1 MAMMGVLASPSPAQ
15 NEKKDDAEP
24 IEQYPFWK
32 TDMGVGVGAD
42 AAMLHAIY
50 AAGLERHGFGILGT
64 RLLLGEHKLLV
75 DAEWRFDFE
84 KVPPLNGRAL
94 KLIEDH
100 RPLPNVFRK
109 EPTELKRYELG
120 WYAAY
125 NEAIRFTHVTAEDQF
140 KNSAKKLENV
150 AYPRLKTM
158 PEKYRGKVITVK
170 GKLAVIREEEAP
182 RYAGPGIDH
191 IYTGWIMNPTERA
204 PPYVVALT
212 ELPDGLKV
220 SEKIN
225 QEVEFVGYFL
235 SLVKF
240 PVEKGGSRAQ
250 KEAGYPYL
258 VGKIVSVQPPE
269 KALPAPGPTGTY
281 AYFYIVSILGGF
293 AGIAVLLAVLNI
305 WLRRGD
311 RQTQAQ
317 LQALRERQNP
327 FSLEPAD
334 EPAAAP
340 ADTSP
345 TDPQGPSPH

>member
-1 MAMMGVLASPSPAQ
+1 MAMMGSLASPSPGQ
-15 NEKKDDAEP
+15 DEPKKDYS
-24 IEQYPFWK
+24 IWK
-32 TDMGVGVGAD
+32 IDLGVGVCAD
-42 AAMLHAIY
+42 AAMLHAFY
-50 AAGLERHGFGILGT
+50 AAGLERNGFGILGT
-64 RLLLGEHKLLV
+64 RVLLGKHKLLV
-75 DAEWRFDFE
+75 ETDWHFDFD
-84 KVPPLNGRAL
+84 KVPPLDPRAL

-100 RPLPNVFRK
+100 HPLPNVFRK
-109 EPTELKRYELG
+109 DPTELKRYELG

-125 NEAIRFTHVTAEDQF
+125 NEAIRFTHVTTEDQF

-150 AYPRLKTM
+150 AYPRLKAM
-158 PEKYRGKVITVK
+158 PEKYRGKIITVK
-170 GKLAVIREEEAP
+170 GKLAVLREEEAP

-220 SEKIN
+220 SEKVN

-240 PVEKGGSRAQ
+240 PPDKGGSRAQ
-250 KEAGYPYL
+250 KDAGYPYL
-258 VGKIVSVQPPE
+258 VGKIVSVLPPE
-269 KALPAPGPTGTY
+269 KAPPLPGPTGTY

-293 AGIAVLLAVLNI
+293 TGIAVLLAVLNI

-317 LQALRERQNP
+317 LQELRERQNP

-334 EPAAAP
+334 EPATAP
-340 ADTSP
+340 ADTP
-345 TDPQGPSPH
+345 PPDPQGPNPH